1 MTALPT
7 TTAPFRRTDPT
18 SRASSRP
25 RFIVA
30 LLTSFALVAAAC
42 GGGPDLTKTI
52 DAAAAVNN
60 RSSAAALGVD
70 GTSSDLVWQASGSPT
85 QVADS
90 IAGVEMPD
98 ERSDD
103 AGGDVFLLYESG
115 TVWVTPAE
123 GGGSAVL
130 LYSDNDRAYTRHN
143 TILIANSRW
152 GTRVNN
158 YRTSGSSS
166 SNGFRGGGS
175 SSGK

>member
-1 MTALPT
+1 MTAS
-7 TTAPFRRTDPT
+7 F
-18 SRASSRP
+18 SRPDSPVRSSSRT
-25 RFIVA
+25 RFVLA
-30 LLTSFALVAAAC
+30 MLASFSLIAAAC
-42 GGGPDLTKTI
+42 GGGPDLPATI
-52 DAAAAVNN
+52 DAAPAITTRAT
-60 RSSAAALGVD
+60 AAALGVD
-70 GTSSDLVWQASGSPT
+70 GTSSDLVWQGSGSPA

-103 AGGDVFLLYESG
+103 VAGDVFLLYQSG

-130 LYSDNDRAYTRHN
+130 YYGDNDQAYSRHN
-143 TILIANSRW
+143 TILIANSSW

-158 YRTSGSSS
+158 YRSSSSSS

-175 SSGK
+175 STGK

>member
-1 MTALPT
+1 MTASFSPSAST
-7 TTAPFRRTDPT
+7 PR
-18 SRASSRP
+18 SSRS
-25 RFIVA
+25 RLVVA
-30 LLTSFALVAAAC
+30 LLASFALVAAAC
-42 GGGPDLTKTI
+42 GGGPNLTETI
-52 DAAAAVNN
+52 DAASAVTS
-60 RSSAAALGVD
+60 RSNAAALGVD

-115 TVWVTPAE
+115 TVWVTPAQ

-130 LYSDNDRAYTRHN
+130 LYGDNDQAYSRHN

-158 YRTSGSSS
+158 YRSSGSSS
-166 SNGFRGGGS
+166 SNGFRGGSS